1 MRAGRILDRRE
12 AVRLDRPALH
22 HRRCLRHLLCRG
34 GLDGL
39 GPQLRHALLR
49 EVHRGRRGRLRL
61 DGRSCVL
68 GGDLFPVLPRL
79 PHLPPGD
86 LHQRRHSARVR
97 LQLLPAAPPAEVRL
111 AFDARHR
118 RGAFGH
124 AGRGDSG
131 HAGVPAVAGHARP
144 AQGRPGGAAAGVE
157 HEGGGG
163 AEATGDKG
171 GRGVD
176 ESCTDDVVE
185 PVATHRG
192 EGVWKE
198 LLLRPTP
205 AVRRI
210 LIASLGI
217 HFFEHAT
224 GIEAVVLYTPRIF
237 KKAGISSRSKLLF
250 VTMGMGVTKTA
261 FILVAT
267 LLLDKVGRRPLL
279 LTSVAGMILSLSS
292 LGFGLT
298 MADHSQQKLPWAL
311 GLCIV
316 SLLLFVAFFSIGLA
330 PVTWVYS
337 SEIFPLRLRAQG
349 ASMGGWL

>member
-1 MRAGRILDRRE
+1 MLGIAAVPSVMLAVGILAMPESPRWL
-12 AVRLDRPALH
+12 VM
-22 HRRCLRHLLCRG
+22 
-34 GLDGL
+34 
-39 GPQLRHALLR
+39 Q
-49 EVHRGRRGRLRL
+49 GRLR
-61 DGRSCVL
+61 
-68 GGDLFPVLPRL
+68 
-79 PHLPPGD
+79 
-86 LHQRRHSARVR
+86 
-97 LQLLPAAPPAEVRL
+97 
-111 AFDARHR
+111 DAREVLLR
-118 RGAFGH
+118 VSNTKEEAELRL
-124 AGRGDSG
+124 REIK
-131 HAGVPAVAGHARP
+131 
-144 AQGRPGGAAAGVE
+144 AAA
-157 HEGGGG
+157 
-163 AEATGDKG
+163 
-171 GRGVD
+171 GVD
-176 ESCTDDVVE
+176 ESCTDDV
-185 PVATHRG
+185 
-192 EGVWKE
+192 GVWKE

-337 SEIFPLRLRAQG
+337 SEIFP
-349 ASMGGWL
+349 